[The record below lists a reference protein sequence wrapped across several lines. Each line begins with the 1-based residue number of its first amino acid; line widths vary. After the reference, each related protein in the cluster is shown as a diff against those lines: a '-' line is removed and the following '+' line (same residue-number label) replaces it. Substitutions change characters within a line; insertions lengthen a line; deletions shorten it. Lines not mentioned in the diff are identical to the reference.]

1 MFHGLI
7 LGRVKAIYE
16 LSRHFGGLM
25 RARLTQMSRVTPF
38 GLFALEFFYLS
49 FIHSWEVDPH
59 HDGIMYTAAVGAY
72 EGKVPNR
79 DFFAQYGPISPIIQG
94 LWFRLTD
101 PTVWNLR
108 LLASLGLAFIGAL
121 IYIGARRRLSILT
134 SVLLSSCWVLSGP
147 FGLPWSSVF
156 STIFIL
162 GSLLL
167 FESIFSSQFQ
177 GKSRYYGFF
186 IGVLLALGTFT
197 RIHTLVVFFAAT
209 LGLLAFRDPWKY
221 RRIAALVSLG
231 YFLTL
236 ISITL
241 ALAKHDALKAYLNQ
255 CILWASGRY
264 AGGPELSISFFF
276 NLMWIPLFGITNLL
290 ILKHLSN
297 SKSLKVSYTLKITL
311 PIFFFYSVLVL
322 LSQLQRSG
330 PETLRN
336 PRILSI
342 IAGQKAQFSFNFL
355 VLTFFVGLLAFGLYK
370 SVKGKNLELFVGNKS
385 QIVYVLIA
393 VATLTQLYPYAD
405 EYHIAFIVPIVIVA
419 SVFVLPQELKSN
431 RSQLAFR
438 YLAVVLIPTLITHAL
453 ILANVGRVEFK
464 SKTLT
469 GMYGSWQSTKPL
481 DLTMLQLE
489 RERPGIRFL
498 CADGLYAGAGGQYL
512 SDNEKFVNW
521 GPPSTGKRVA
531 NREFV
536 CSADQQLISSYGEQ
550 GWQVKFKVLLS
561 PQAGSSNI
569 SYWNVLFERFESV
582 TDKEGVR

>member
-25 RARLTQMSRVTPF
+25 RARLTQMTRVTPF
-38 GLFALEFFYLS
+38 VLFALEFFYLS

-59 HDGIMYTAAVGAY
+59 HDGIMYTAAVAAY

-79 DFFAQYGPISPIIQG
+79 DFFAQYGPLSPIIQG
-94 LWFRLTD
+94 FWFRLTE

-108 LLASLGLAFIGAL
+108 LLASLGLAFIGVL
-121 IYIGARRRLSILT
+121 IYIGARRRLSIFT
-134 SVLLSSCWVLSGP
+134 SVLLSTCWALSGP
-147 FGLPWSSVF
+147 FGLPWSSIF

-186 IGVLLALGTFT
+186 IGLLLALGTFT
-197 RIHTLVVFFAAT
+197 RIHTIVVFFAAT
-209 LGLLAFRDPWKY
+209 LGLLAFRDQWKY

-241 ALAKHDALKAYLNQ
+241 ALAKHDALKAYLDQ
-255 CILWASGRY
+255 CILWASRNY
-264 AGGPELSISFFF
+264 AGGPELSVNFFF
-276 NLMWIPLFGITNLL
+276 NLMWIPLFGITNIL

-297 SKSLKVSYTLKITL
+297 SKSLKFPYVLKITL
-311 PIFFFYSVLVL
+311 PIFLFYSVLVL
-322 LSQLQRSG
+322 FSQLQRSG

-342 IAGQKAQFSFNFL
+342 IAGQKAHFSFNFL
-355 VLTFFVGLLAFGLYK
+355 VLTFFVGLIFFGLYK
-370 SVKGKNLELFVGNKS
+370 SINSKNLELFLGSES

-393 VATLTQLYPYAD
+393 VGTLTQLYPYAD
-405 EYHIAFIVPIVIVA
+405 EYHIAFVVPVVIVA
-419 SVFVLPQELKSN
+419 SVFVLPQGLKSN
-431 RSQLAFR
+431 RSQSAFC
-438 YLAVVLIPTLITHAL
+438 YLAVVLIPTLIAHAL
-453 ILANVGRVEFK
+453 ILANVERIEFK

-469 GMYGSWQSTKPL
+469 GMYGSWQSTKPV
-481 DLTMLQLE
+481 DLTMIRLE
-489 RERPGIRFL
+489 RELPGFRFI
-498 CADGLYAGAGGQYL
+498 CADGLYAGAGGRYL

-521 GPPSTGKRVA
+521 GPPSTGKKVGS
-531 NREFV
+531 REFV
-536 CSADQQLISSYGEQ
+536 CSADQQLISSYSEQ
-550 GWQVKFKVLLS
+550 GWAVKFKVLLS

-582 TDKEGVR
+582 IEKEGVR